1 MLIWIP
7 ICVGAAVMQVARN
20 AVQRDLLTQTGP
32 WWAASLVRFLFGIPF
47 TLMFVLIAKMI
58 TPQAHGMLSL
68 HLLMICSLGALT
80 QIVAQ
85 AALLVCMER
94 SSFAIGSAFFQT
106 SLPFTAVVGAGFLH
120 DPLRPWAWF
129 GIVIVTAG
137 LAVLSW
143 PKRKEEELRDW
154 SPILLGLTSG
164 VFTALSANAVRQG
177 GLLFEPHYP
186 VYSALFCLLMV
197 QTIQSLVL
205 GGVLGLT
212 DRVSLRA
219 AFVSLRSA
227 IGSGFGSSAA
237 SGLWFV
243 AYTLVPA
250 ALARAVGVVEIP
262 LAAITGRRIF
272 AEKLTLL
279 QIVAGMVT
287 AAGVVLAAVG

>member
-7 ICVGAAVMQVARN
+7 ISVGAAVMQVARN

-32 WWAASLVRFLFGIPF
+32 WAASLVRFLFGVPF
-47 TLMFVLIAKMI
+47 TLLFVLIAKMI
-58 TPQAHGMLSL
+58 TPQAHGTLSL
-68 HLLMICSLGALT
+68 HLLAICSLGALT

-106 SLPFTAVVGAGFLH
+106 SLPFTALVGAVFLQ
-120 DPLRPWAWF
+120 DPLRPLAWF

-143 PKRKEEELRDW
+143 PKRKEDQLRDW

-164 VFTALSANAVRQG
+164 AFTAFSANAFRQG
-177 GLLFEPHYP
+177 GLLFEPHHA
-186 VYSALFCLLMV
+186 VYSALFCLLIV
-197 QTIQSLVL
+197 QTVQSLVL
-205 GGVLGLT
+205 GVVLGLT

-219 AFVSLRSA
+219 AFMSLRSA

-250 ALARAVGVVEIP
+250 ALARAVGVVEMP
-262 LAAITGRRIF
+262 LAAITGRRVF
-272 AEKLTLL
+272 AERLTLM
-279 QIVAGMVT
+279 QIMAGVVT